1 MHAKETTTGIKL
13 RIVQKYGGTS
23 VADIAR
29 LENVAL
35 KVKREVEA
43 GHQVAVVVSAMAGV
57 TNQLV
62 GYTKAFSNVLNS
74 PEHDTVT
81 STGEQITT
89 GLLSLALQQLD
100 LKSRS
105 FMGWQIPIKT
115 TSDHTNAQILSID
128 PKKLEACLE
137 KGIIPVIAGFQ
148 GITSTRRITTLG
160 RGGSDTTAVA
170 IAAALRADR
179 CDIYTDVDGV
189 YTADPRIVSFARKLE
204 QISYSEMLELAA
216 QGAKVLHSRSV
227 ETALKHQVHVR
238 VLSSFND
245 NPGTDIIGSPPLNIA
260 RISGITH
267 SIGWVIIHL
276 ETHNFTAQLFHSL
289 RKTIKSATV
298 ETDSFSILEGD
309 EGTRIS
315 FMVQKADFAKTIQ
328 ALEKNYYYSLYKGL
342 HIEPDFAKIS
352 IIGLSFLGKMGLTEH
367 FLEVIKQINTSSCLT
382 HFSSTRISFGVKE
395 EVAAGVMQIFH
406 ANFELDQKNES
417 DTKETMATR
426 L

>member
-1 MHAKETTTGIKL
+1 M

-35 KVKREVEA
+35 RIKRSVDA
-43 GHQVAVVVSAMAGV
+43 GHQIAVIVSAMAGV

-62 GYTKAFSNVLNS
+62 AYTKAFSNIVNS
-74 PEHDTVT
+74 PEHDAVV

-89 GLLSLALQQLD
+89 GLLSLALQQLG

-115 TSDHTNAQILSID
+115 TADHTNAQILRIN
-128 PKKLEACLE
+128 PEKLEACLE
-137 KGIIPVIAGFQ
+137 QGIIPIIAGFQ
-148 GITSTRRITTLG
+148 GITNDKRITTLG

-170 IAAALRADR
+170 IAAAINADR

-189 YTADPRIVSFARKLE
+189 YTADPRVVTAAKKLD

-227 ETALKHQVHVR
+227 ETALKHQVHIR
-238 VLSSFND
+238 VLSSFNE
-245 NPGTDIIGSPPLNIA
+245 NPGTDIIGTHSQLPIA

-267 SIGWVIIHL
+267 SSSWVTIHL
-276 ETHNFTAQLFHSL
+276 ETDRFITKMFRSL
-289 RKTIKSATV
+289 RKTIKSVKTSV
-298 ETDSFSILEGD
+298 DSFSVLAHGTT
-309 EGTRIS
+309 TRIS
-315 FMVQKADFAKTIQ
+315 FLVQKADFAKTIQ
-328 ALEKNYYYSLYKGL
+328 ALEKNYYYPSYKGL
-342 HIEPDFAKIS
+342 HIDPDFAKIS
-352 IIGLSFLGKMGLTEH
+352 IIGLGLVGKNGLTER
-367 FLEVIKQINTSSCLT
+367 FLEVIKQINVTSCLT
-382 HFSSTRISFGVKE
+382 HISGTRISFGVKE
-395 EVAAGVMQIFH
+395 EQVIETMRAFH
-406 ANFELDQKNES
+406 TAFQLDQKNES
-417 DTKETMATR
+417 NITEIMATR

>member
-1 MHAKETTTGIKL
+1 M

-35 KVKREVEA
+35 RIKRNVEA
-43 GHQVAVVVSAMAGV
+43 GHQIAVIVSAMAGV

-62 GYTKAFSNVLNS
+62 SYTKAFSNVINS
-74 PEHDTVT
+74 PEHDAVV

-89 GLLSLALQQLD
+89 GLLSLALQQLG

-115 TSDHTNAQILSID
+115 NSDHTNAKILRIN
-128 PKKLEACLE
+128 PKKLEACLKE
-137 KGIIPVIAGFQ
+137 GIIPIIAGFQ
-148 GITSTRRITTLG
+148 GITSNNRITTLG

-189 YTADPRIVSFARKLE
+189 YTADPRVVTAAKKLD
-204 QISYSEMLELAA
+204 QISYPEMLELAA

-245 NPGTDIIGSPPLNIA
+245 NSGTDVIGYSSQLNIK
-260 RISGITH
+260 RVSGITH
-267 SIGWVIIHL
+267 SGSWVMIHL
-276 ETHNFTAQLFHSL
+276 ETDKFMIKMFHSL
-289 RKTIKSATV
+289 RKTVKSIKIPV
-298 ETDSFSILEGD
+298 DSFSIIEAGAT
-309 EGTRIS
+309 TRIS
-315 FMVQKADFAKTIQ
+315 FLVQKADFAKTIQ
-328 ALEKNYYYSLYKGL
+328 ALEKNYYYPLYKGL
-342 HIEPDFAKIS
+342 HIDPDFAKIS
-352 IIGLSFLGKMGLTEH
+352 IIGLSLFEKNGLTEQ
-367 FLEVIKQINTSSCLT
+367 FLDVINQIKVASCLT
-382 HFSSTRISFGVKE
+382 HISGTRISFGVKE
-395 EVAAGVMQIFH
+395 EHAVETMRAFH
-406 ANFELDQKNES
+406 TAFQLDQKNES
-417 DTKETMATR
+417 DTTEIMATR

>member
-1 MHAKETTTGIKL
+1 M

-35 KVKREVEA
+35 RIKRNVES
-43 GHQVAVVVSAMAGV
+43 GHQIAVIVSAMAGV

-62 GYTKAFSNVLNS
+62 SYTKAFSNVINS
-74 PEHDTVT
+74 SEHDAVV

-89 GLLSLALQQLD
+89 GLLSLALQQLG

-115 TSDHTNAQILSID
+115 NSNHTNAQILRIN
-128 PKKLEACLE
+128 PKKLETCLE
-137 KGIIPVIAGFQ
+137 NGIIPIIAGFQ
-148 GITSTRRITTLG
+148 GVTSNNRITTLG

-170 IAAALRADR
+170 IAAALRAER

-189 YTADPRIVSFARKLE
+189 YTADPRVVPAAKKLD
-204 QISYSEMLELAA
+204 QISYTEMLELAA

-245 NPGTDIIGSPPLNIA
+245 NLGTDVISYPPQLSMQ

-267 SIGWVIIHL
+267 SSNWVMIHL
-276 ETHNFTAQLFHSL
+276 ETNNFTTNMFHSL
-289 RKTIKSATV
+289 RKTIKKTKI
-298 ETDSFSILEGD
+298 TLDLYSILES
-309 EGTRIS
+309 ETITRIS
-315 FMVQKADFAKTIQ
+315 FPVQKADFAKTIQ
-328 ALEKNYYYSLYKGL
+328 ALEKNYYYSFYKGL
-342 HIEPDFAKIS
+342 HIDPDFAKIS
-352 IIGLSFLGKMGLTEH
+352 IIGLSLFEKNGLTEQ
-367 FLEVIKQINTSSCLT
+367 FLDIIKKIKVTSCLT
-382 HFSSTRISFGVKE
+382 HVSDTRISFCVKE
-395 EVAAGVMQIFH
+395 EHAIETMRTFH
-406 ANFELDQKNES
+406 TRFQLDQKNE
-417 DTKETMATR
+417 
-426 L
+426 